1 VRRLGLLGLLVILM
15 AAGCANSR
23 DTSDANNRDTSDND
37 KRGGFYG
44 GISGGGT
51 WP

>member
-1 VRRLGLLGLLVILM
+1 VVCARWPILLWLLVSLLS
-15 AAGCANSR
+15 AGCADNG
-23 DTSDANNRDTSDND
+23 AASDNG

>member
-1 VRRLGLLGLLVILM
+1 MVRTRWPILLGFLLSLLTT
-15 AAGCANSR
+15 GCADNGAS
-23 DTSDANNRDTSDND
+23 SDNES
-37 KRGGFYG
+37 RGGIYG